1 MAKKLDLNFNLQEL
15 PGLQSFCVYSAIGIF
30 LVFLLQTTLFIA
42 CLSLDI
48 QRMKSYRNGCIPC
61 YKLKKPVD
69 NMDLEKSKYSILW
82 QKNPGKV
89 LFCKYGEIL
98 MHPVSKTLVVGLT
111 IVLGGIGKFT
121 LFSVQNKKIL
131 KAFF

>member
-1 MAKKLDLNFNLQEL
+1 MQEL

-61 YKLKKPVD
+61 CKVKKTVA
-69 NMDLEKSKYSILW
+69 MDLEKSKYSILW

-89 LFCKYGEIL
+89 LFWKYGEIL
-98 MHPVSKTLVVGLT
+98 MHPVSKSLVVGLT
-111 IVLGGIGKFT
+111 ILLGGIGKFT
-121 LFSVQNKKIL
+121 LFSVQNDNKS
-131 KAFF
+131 